1 MVNYF
6 TFESCQ
12 INDKLVE
19 YRPRVVQFQLE
30 IIWSFCGA
38 REFIWKTRLK
48 KYTISEAQN
57 KVIYIKYLELLSN
70 LALQNGILSTKT
82 ATPQINNINLINT
95 YLVPHSYH
103 KISFSNKY
111 MYILYD
117 NCTIVIYTNDYNMF
131 NSKLL
136 LE

>member
-1 MVNYF
+1 MLNYC

-19 YRPRVVQFQLE
+19 YQPKIIPFQLE
-30 IIWSFCGA
+30 IIWGFCGV
-38 REFIWKTRLK
+38 REFIWRTRLK

-70 LALQNGILSTKT
+70 LALQNGILSTKI
-82 ATPQINNINLINT
+82 ATPQINNINRIKT
-95 YLVPHSYH
+95 YVVPHSYH

-111 MYILYD
+111 MYILYN

>member
-1 MVNYF
+1 MANYC

-38 REFIWKTRLK
+38 RELIWKKRLK

-57 KVIYIKYLELLSN
+57 KVIYIK
-70 LALQNGILSTKT
+70 
-82 ATPQINNINLINT
+82 
-95 YLVPHSYH
+95 
-103 KISFSNKY
+103 
-111 MYILYD
+111 
-117 NCTIVIYTNDYNMF
+117 
-131 NSKLL
+131 
-136 LE
+136 